1 MSHFHKVNNCRIQ
14 PIHFTQPFVTLLL
27 HKNDWL
33 LTTFSRH
40 VEPMLRIKFSELFF
54 FFFPVQ
60 RSLSCNGVTRRTIQR
75 VITRVINHRWQDK
88 HILLTWS
95 QIPKVHFCACL
106 FSQVFAKLKR
116 QNPSR
121 AKSKLSNPL
130 VFFFYS
136 VMLSSS
142 TIINNISASMSIPM
156 STSHHLFQTSVPTEL
171 CCLWHRYRCPLLRLS
186 LFFFCSR

>member
-1 MSHFHKVNNCRIQ
+1 MASTSTGNGHIVSCLISIKLTTAGSSQ
-14 PIHFTQPFVTLLL
+14 STLLSLLL
-27 HKNDWL
+27 HCFFTKMIDFWPL
-33 LTTFSRH
+33 SH
-40 VEPMLRIKFSELFF
+40 VTWNPCYELNSVSFF

-130 VFFFYS
+130 VCFF
-136 VMLSSS
+136 
-142 TIINNISASMSIPM
+142 
-156 STSHHLFQTSVPTEL
+156 LFSNA
-171 CCLWHRYRCPLLRLS
+171 
-186 LFFFCSR
+186 F